1 MILRYSE
8 IGDGYPVV
16 LLHSRPADRTQW
28 EPLAGL
34 FAAAGYRVICPDLPG
49 FGESPAHTTGPA
61 APWDDVSETLGDLG
75 VDRAFFVGNSFG
87 AQTALQVAAAHPERV
102 SGLCVMGYRRHDQPP
117 TDRLQQAWDEE
128 AAALGRDDVDAAV
141 EAGVRAWLSPTA
153 RPSEK
158 ATLRRALRNNLDRRR
173 EPQTDEHTPD
183 PLSSSGW
190 TEQVGMPVRIL
201 HGAED
206 MPDFRQGAETL
217 RAALHAPEVAIVP
230 EAAHLIPLDQPVAV
244 ATVALQMLRGTP
256 PSSPA

>member
-8 IGDGYPVV
+8 IGDGDPVV

-28 EPLAGL
+28 EPLAEL
-34 FAAAGYRVICPDLPG
+34 FAAAGYRVLCPDLPG
-49 FGESPAHTTGPA
+49 FGESPVHTTGPA
-61 APWDDVSETLGDLG
+61 APWDDVSETLDELG
-75 VDRAFFVGNSFG
+75 IDRAFFVGNSFG
-87 AQTALQVAAAHPERV
+87 AQTALQVAATHPEQA

-128 AAALGRDDVDAAV
+128 AAALTRDDLDAAV

-158 ATLRRALRNNLDRRR
+158 ETLRRALRNNLTRRQ
-173 EPQTDEHTPD
+173 EPQTDKQAPD
-183 PLSSSGW
+183 PLNSSGW
-190 TEQVGMPVRIL
+190 AKQVQMPVRIL

-206 MPDFRQGAETL
+206 MPDFLQGAETL
-217 RAALHAPEVAIVP
+217 RNALDAPEVTIVP

-244 ATVALQMLRGTP
+244 ATVALQMLRGTTA
-256 PSSPA
+256 SSPD

>member
-1 MILRYSE
+1 MILRYSD
-8 IGDGYPVV
+8 IGDGDPIV

-34 FAAAGYRVICPDLPG
+34 FAAAGYRVLCPDLPG
-49 FGESPAHTTGPA
+49 FGESAAPTTGPS
-61 APWDDVSETLGDLG
+61 APWDDVCETLDELG
-75 VDRAFFVGNSFG
+75 IDRAFLVGNSFG

-102 SGLCVMGYRRHDQPP
+102 NGLCVMGYRRHDQPP

-128 AAALGRDDVDAAV
+128 ASALEHNDLDAAV

-158 ATLRRALRNNLDRRR
+158 QTLRRALRNNLNRRQ
-173 EPQTDEHTPD
+173 EPQTDQQVPD
-183 PLSSSGW
+183 PLNSAGW
-190 TEQVGMPVRIL
+190 AQQVGMPVRIL

-206 MPDFRQGAETL
+206 MPDFLQGAETL
-217 RAALHAPEVAIVP
+217 RDALDAPEVTIVP

-244 ATVALQMLRGTP
+244 ATVALQMLREKPT
-256 PSSPA
+256 SSPA